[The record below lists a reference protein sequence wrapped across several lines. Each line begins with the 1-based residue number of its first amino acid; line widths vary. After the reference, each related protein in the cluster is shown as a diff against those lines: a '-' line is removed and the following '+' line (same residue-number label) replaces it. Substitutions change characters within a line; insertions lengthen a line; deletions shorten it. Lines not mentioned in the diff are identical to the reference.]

1 MPRAIWSGVVSFGMV
16 SIPVKLYTATEDK
29 DISFNMLHKEDGVR
43 IKQLRWCPEHE
54 REVTWDEIV
63 RGFEYAKD
71 QYVILSD
78 DDFEKLPLPSKKT
91 VDLSAF
97 VKAEEIDPVY
107 YDRAYYLEPEETG
120 LKPFALLMRALH
132 EKNLVGVAKIA
143 IRNKEKLCALR
154 PMDGTL
160 MLETLLYPDEI
171 RVQKGAEVPEVK
183 ISDREL
189 KMAYSLIDLMVDE
202 FEPEQYKDG
211 YREALQSIIDAK
223 LEGEEIVA
231 APEPARGKVID
242 LMAALKASVDAAK
255 ERKAPAKRA
264 ATASSKRAA
273 EPVAAKRVAAAAGRR
288 RKVG

>member
-1 MPRAIWSGVVSFGMV
+1 MV

-29 DISFNMLHKEDGVR
+29 DISFNLLHKEDGVR

-54 REVTWDEIV
+54 REVPWDELV
-63 RGFEYAKD
+63 RGFEYAKE

-78 DDFEKLPLPSKKT
+78 EDFEKLPLPSKKT
-91 VDLSAF
+91 VDLTAF

-171 RVQKGAEVPEVK
+171 RVQQGTDVPDVK

-189 KMAYSLIDLMVDE
+189 KMAYSLIDLMVDQ

-211 YREALQSIIDAK
+211 YREALQAIIDAK
-223 LEGEEIVA
+223 LEGQEIVA
-231 APEPARGKVID
+231 APEPARGKVVD

-255 ERKAPAKRA
+255 DRKTPAKRPA
-264 ATASSKRAA
+264 AASKRAA
-273 EPVAAKRVAAAAGRR
+273 EPVSARRAVAAGGRR
-288 RKVG
+288 RKVS